1 MALQVFVEEGKGCF
15 SRFHLV
21 VPPGESMPLVGVGNI
36 LYGHVVFSHP
46 IYNFLAFN
54 RKHPNIIHSLENE
67 QGLVDLFVV
76 KQWGWGTFI
85 AGYFD
90 SARLIVSNQAMAG
103 RSTRTFTSEGRWTRV
118 MSTLKKGDFVMMQ
131 FGHNEFI
138 MAELHHNK
146 ITLFKGRHHPGPSAF

>member
-1 MALQVFVEEGKGCF
+1 MNNRTLPANVNLLSPAVFRSSGKM
-15 SRFHLV
+15 SYPLV
-21 VPPGESMPLVGVGNI
+21 VICFLVTSFISFQNRQTLYIIGDSTVKNSSGNGGPG
-36 LYGHVVFSHP
+36 
-46 IYNFLAFN
+46 
-54 RKHPNIIHSLENE
+54 
-67 QGLVDLFVV
+67 
-76 KQWGWGTFI
+76 QWGWGTFI